1 MLGAGGN
8 AKALAT
14 QTLVDLFSCGGRL
27 VLKAPSPCSYNC
39 RAAEGGGGLGMLVDE
54 LRRLI
59 VEAIGDGDATVIEDV
74 VVEVVTDQFARE
86 ISPLRSLSPTA
97 SHCSIKRHGQS

>member
-1 MLGAGGN
+1 MS
-8 AKALAT
+8 
-14 QTLVDLFSCGGRL
+14 VD
-27 VLKAPSPCSYNC
+27 
-39 RAAEGGGGLGMLVDE
+39 D

-86 ISPLRSLSPTA
+86 RFLPCGLCRPLLLTAISSVMDSRDRVPVCAFVLFEV
-97 SHCSIKRHGQS
+97 

>member
-1 MLGAGGN
+1 
-8 AKALAT
+8 
-14 QTLVDLFSCGGRL
+14 
-27 VLKAPSPCSYNC
+27 
-39 RAAEGGGGLGMLVDE
+39 MLVDE